1 MTSNHSAPDNSE
13 PIDGAGVVPFVTPL
27 DKIFEPVASR
37 LPLCGNG
44 APMNWSVRI
53 ADAIIPGDGCG
64 CCTVWRSLVIGTLAG
79 VALGAILGASLARC
93 L

>member
-1 MTSNHSAPDNSE
+1 MTSPAPESDVAE
-13 PIDGAGVVPFVTPL
+13 DGALVVTPL
-27 DKIFEPVASR
+27 DKLFDPIASR

-44 APMNWSVRI
+44 APMNLSVRI

-64 CCTVWRSLVIGTLAG
+64 CCTVWRSLFLGALAG
-79 VALGAILGASLARC
+79 GALGLILGASLARW